1 MWKTARSLLVV
12 ALIAI
17 PVSDGFAA
25 DQPDFTL
32 CKSTYALCT
41 TAPCTPVA
49 GQKDTVSC
57 ACDVKSGYSA
67 GTEPCQGLKKSS
79 QLKPFGI
86 TVLNSPK

>member
-49 GQKDTVSC
+49 GQP
-57 ACDVKSGYSA
+57 SA
-67 GTEPCQGLKKSS
+67 LVTGMPPRTHKGPEQSS
-79 QLKPFGI
+79 TGSSIRPMDG
-86 TVLNSPK
+86 S

>member
-32 CKSTYALCT
+32 CKSTYALCLARRLQDRRIQSP
-41 TAPCTPVA
+41 APAT
-49 GQKDTVSC
+49 
-57 ACDVKSGYSA
+57 
-67 GTEPCQGLKKSS
+67 
-79 QLKPFGI
+79 
-86 TVLNSPK
+86 